1 MNTQVLEYLIAISE
15 EHSLTRA
22 AERFYLSQPSLSHHL
37 ANVEREL
44 GAKLFRKEGRA
55 LWPTEEGVIFINK
68 ARAILHAEAQAR
80 QQIEALRVQARPCL
94 RLCMDT
100 AEEAWF
106 RQKVQPHLERLQVRI
121 ECTRL
126 PAGQALT
133 ALEQGEQDLAL
144 LLVCGPPPQLPCSTR
159 TLWQDEIALAVPA
172 AAVEKEAHAALT
184 DLCYLRFEAPSAWD
198 AQAEQNLTGAGITPH
213 MVCTAP
219 DQTTASEMVAAGH
232 AFAFLPRARI
242 AAGAG
247 LAAYPAAPAWQATLL
262 ACFSTPEHPI
272 CAEAL
277 PALLEVLQQIV
288 EHGLKTDTPD

>member
-80 QQIEALRVQARPCL
+80 QQIEALRVQTRPRL

-106 RQKVQPHLERLQVRI
+106 RQKVQPSPG
-121 ECTRL
+121 TA
-126 PAGQALT
+126 AGPYR
-133 ALEQGEQDLAL
+133 
-144 LLVCGPPPQLPCSTR
+144 VH
-159 TLWQDEIALAVPA
+159 PA
-172 AAVEKEAHAALT
+172 ARRAGPDRAGTGRAGPRPAA
-184 DLCYLRFEAPSAWD
+184 CVR
-198 AQAEQNLTGAGITPH
+198 
-213 MVCTAP
+213 
-219 DQTTASEMVAAGH
+219 
-232 AFAFLPRARI
+232 
-242 AAGAG
+242 
-247 LAAYPAAPAWQATLL
+247 PAAPASVQHSNPL
-262 ACFSTPEHPI
+262 AGRDCSGGSCRGGRRRSARCSNGPVLSSVRSAVCLGCPGGAKPDRCRNHTAHGVHRTGPDHRVGNGCRRARLRLSPPRTHCGRSGACGISGRSRLAGNTP
-272 CAEAL
+272 
-277 PALLEVLQQIV
+277 
-288 EHGLKTDTPD
+288 GLFFHAGASHLR

>member
-80 QQIEALRVQARPCL
+80 QQIEALRVQTRPRL

-172 AAVEKEAHAALT
+172 AAVEEEAHAALT

-213 MVCTAP
+213 MVCTGTGP
-219 DQTTASEMVAAGH
+219 TTASEMVAAGH

-247 LAAYPAAPAWQATLL
+247 LAAYPVAPAWQATLL
-262 ACFSTPEHPI
+262 ACFSTPGASH
-272 CAEAL
+272 L
-277 PALLEVLQQIV
+277 R
-288 EHGLKTDTPD
+288 

>member
-100 AEEAWF
+100 VEEAWF

-121 ECTRL
+121 EYTRL

-144 LLVCGPPPQLPCSTR
+144 LLVCGPPPQLPCSTQ

-172 AAVEKEAHAALT
+172 AAVEEARAALT

-198 AQAEQNLTGAGITPH
+198 AQAEHSLTSAGITPR

-232 AFAFLPRARI
+232 AFAFLPRTRI

-247 LAAYPAAPAWQATLL
+247 LAAYPPVPAWQATLL

-277 PALLEVLQQIV
+277 PALLNELQQAA
-288 EHGLKTDTPD
+288 EHGLQTDTSG

>member
-80 QQIEALRVQARPCL
+80 QQIEALRVQTRPRL

-172 AAVEKEAHAALT
+172 AAVEEEAHAALT

-247 LAAYPAAPAWQATLL
+247 LAAYPVAPAWQATLL

>member
-80 QQIEALRVQARPCL
+80 QQIEALRVQTRPRL

-247 LAAYPAAPAWQATLL
+247 LAAYPVAPAWQATLL

>member
-100 AEEAWF
+100 TEGTWF
-106 RQKVQPHLERLQVRI
+106 RQRVQPHLERLQVRI

-159 TLWQDEIALAVPA
+159 TLWQGEIALAVPA
-172 AAVEKEAHAALT
+172 AAVGEARAALT
-184 DLCYLRFEAPSAWD
+184 DLCYLRFEAPPAWD
-198 AQAEQNLTGAGITPH
+198 AQAEHSLTSAGITPR

-247 LAAYPAAPAWQATLL
+247 LAAYSSAPAWQATLL
-262 ACFSTPEHPI
+262 ACFSTPEHSA

-277 PALLEVLQQIV
+277 PAVLEALQQAA
-288 EHGLKTDTPD
+288 GQDSQTGTPG

>member
-1 MNTQVLEYLIAISE
+1 MNTRVLEYLIAISE

-80 QQIEALRVQARPCL
+80 QQIEALRVQTRPRL

-172 AAVEKEAHAALT
+172 AAVEEEAHAALT

-247 LAAYPAAPAWQATLL
+247 LAAYPVAPAWQATLL